1 MLFICAKSSSF
12 WLRVEKTFQ
21 TLDWEL
27 QSKWPRKPFE
37 RNFWMLKIYNHVV
50 LLLYQVVPQ
59 RCICLGDSRR
69 NVTALQLDIWM
80 LCLSW
85 YLQNLKAG
93 FWFFSEFFRAHNSWH
108 ICEFGSNKRLKVKVH
123 LCNFC
128 NHQTNNLPPLQFLTT
143 KRQSPSLSSW
153 VGKCCGWMSG
163 LDEEWLIFK
172 ENISLEVKYENHT
185 IQVRR
190 SLILV

>member
-93 FWFFSEFFRAHNSWH
+93 FWFFSEFLLAHNSWH

-128 NHQTNNLPPLQFLTT
+128 NHQTNNLPLFQFLWPPK
-143 KRQSPSLSSW
+143 KRNNLPLFHLELENVADGCQAL
-153 VGKCCGWMSG
+153 MRSG
-163 LDEEWLIFK
+163 SFSKKTSHWRWSMRIIPYK
-172 ENISLEVKYENHT
+172 
-185 IQVRR
+185 
-190 SLILV
+190 